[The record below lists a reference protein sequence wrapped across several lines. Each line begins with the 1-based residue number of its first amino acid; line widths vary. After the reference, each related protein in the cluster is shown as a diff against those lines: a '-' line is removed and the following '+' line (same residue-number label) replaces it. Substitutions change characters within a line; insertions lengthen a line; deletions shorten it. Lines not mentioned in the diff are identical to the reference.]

1 MRLVSAVAQ
10 AGASQGDGAR
20 SARYR
25 QDLAS
30 ALLDCASAIPC
41 WVMPTWRV
49 SQVSAGEA
57 DPHLTPP

>member
-10 AGASQGDGAR
+10 AGAAQGDGAR